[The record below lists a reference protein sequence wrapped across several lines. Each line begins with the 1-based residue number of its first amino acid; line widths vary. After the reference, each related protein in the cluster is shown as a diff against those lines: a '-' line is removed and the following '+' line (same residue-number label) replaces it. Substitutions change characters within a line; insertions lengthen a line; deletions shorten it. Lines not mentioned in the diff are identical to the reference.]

1 MSAQEDNNEIT
12 LEWALHYA
20 AHGYRV
26 VPIKPKEKRPPMG
39 AWQDVATTQTGTI
52 RAWWEGNYQ
61 GYGIGIVTG
70 TLDNGTRYF
79 VLDIDEHD
87 PENSG
92 SATLRRLEQQN
103 QPLPDT
109 VRARTGSG
117 GIHMLYTLA
126 DHHADIGNGAGRLL
140 GAGIDVRAINAQIVV
155 APTIHPNGNAYDW
168 EQDHAIGEIEMA
180 EAPDWLVNLLI
191 PKQYP
196 VNNPNISLTS
206 SKPMIN
212 SMNEGMNDQQYP
224 ANDLNIPLTSNKPII
239 NSINES
245 INDERAG
252 TKFNRSTTWDDLLMN
267 DGWTPHHV
275 EGMTFYW
282 TRPNKHPRDGVSATV
297 NHNGNDNLTVF
308 TTSIA
313 NLPAGSYDRFGYWTQ
328 TRHGGD
334 FTDAA
339 RTLNAQNEDQIA
351 TWIKA
356 IQQDTT
362 PTIATPSTDPL
373 ATWYVDWAQLWS
385 TENQQGE
392 WLCEPLLARGRAHA
406 LYASAKSGKSLL
418 LLELAAALATGRAV
432 LNLPKR
438 DPIPVLYIDYEM
450 TGADIRDRLEAFGYS
465 KDDNMELLHYV
476 LLPSIGG
483 LDTKAGA
490 DTVIAAVTQKNIQLV
505 VIDTTARAVEGE
517 ENDADTLR
525 AFYRWSGVALKSLGV
540 TWVRADHAGKDTAKG
555 QRGSSAKNDDVDVVW
570 RFTKRNSTSI
580 LIEATHRRMQW
591 IPEKLELELREH
603 NGVLMHSLIGDE
615 ISDAAQQLALQLD
628 KIDAPIDITA
638 RAARDLLKK
647 NNIKSASDILR
658 SALRV
663 RRLRISS
670 DIIDTWV
677 DNIEKIGTSD
687 GTRAATPTAHDNGT
701 TFGTRDTTASL
712 RGGTRSAHDGTQSS
726 GGVPLVPRPK
736 GRHNDDT
743 PTLYDLNP
751 DNIDDWI

>member
-1 MSAQEDNNEIT
+1 MSVQEDNNEIT

-52 RAWWEGNYQ
+52 RAWWQGNYQ

-92 SATLRRLEQQN
+92 SATLRQLEQQN

-126 DHHADIGNGAGRLL
+126 DHHPDIGNGAGRML
-140 GAGIDVRAINAQIVV
+140 GAGIDVRAVNAQIVV
-155 APTIHPNGNAYDW
+155 APTIHPNGNAYEW
-168 EQDHAIGEIEMA
+168 EQDHAIGEIDVA
-180 EAPDWLVNLLI
+180 QAPDWLITMLI
-191 PKQYP
+191 PKPYTA
-196 VNNPNISLTS
+196 NTANIGETQS
-206 SKPMIN
+206 
-212 SMNEGMNDQQYP
+212 
-224 ANDLNIPLTSNKPII
+224 KPII
-239 NSINES
+239 TDINSS
-245 INDERAG
+245 MNDERAG

-275 EGMTFYW
+275 EGDTFYW
-282 TRPNKHPRDGVSATV
+282 TRPDKHPRDGVSATV

-313 NLPAGSYDRFGYWTQ
+313 NLPVGSYDRFGYWTQ

-334 FTDAA
+334 FKDAA
-339 RTLNAQNEDQIA
+339 RTLNAQNEDQIGE
-351 TWIKA
+351 WIKA
-356 IQQDTT
+356 IQQETP
-362 PTIATPSTDPL
+362 PTIATPTTDPL

-406 LYASAKSGKSLL
+406 LYAGAKSGKSLL
-418 LLELAAALATGRAV
+418 LLELAAALATGRPV

-438 DPIPVLYIDYEM
+438 EPIPVLYIDYEM
-450 TGADIRDRLEAFGYS
+450 TGADVRDRLEAFGYS
-465 KDDNMELLHYV
+465 KDDNMEHLHYV

-505 VIDTTARAVEGE
+505 IIDTTARAVEGE

-540 TWVRADHAGKDTAKG
+540 TWVRADHAGKDSAKG

-570 RFTKRNSTSI
+570 KFTKRNTTSI

-591 IPEKLELELREH
+591 IPDKIELELREY
-603 NGVLMHSLIGDE
+603 NGVLMHSIIGDE
-615 ISDAAQQLALQLD
+615 ISDAAQQLAKQLD
-628 KIDAPIDITA
+628 DIGAELDITA

-658 SALRV
+658 SALRL
-663 RRLRISS
+663 RRLRLDNGVISA
-670 DIIDTWV
+670 WV
-677 DNIEKIGTSD
+677 EAIEQVGTSD
-687 GTRAATPTAHDNGT
+687 GTRAATTTAHDNGT
-701 TFGTRDTTASL
+701 TFGTQQQTASL
-712 RGGTRSAHDGTQSS
+712 RDGTRSAHDGTQSS

-743 PTLYDLNP
+743 PTFADINP

>member
-1 MSAQEDNNEIT
+1 MNNGQGQKMNDQEGINDVT

-70 TLDNGTRYF
+70 TLDDGTRYF

-87 PENSG
+87 PANSG
-92 SATLRRLEQQN
+92 SATLAQLEKEN

-117 GIHMLYTLA
+117 GLHMLYRLA

-140 GAGIDVRAINAQIVV
+140 GAGIDVRAVNAQIVV
-155 APTIHPNGNAYDW
+155 APTIHPNGNAYEW
-168 EQDHAIGEIEMA
+168 EQDHAIGEIEVA
-180 EAPDWLVNLLI
+180 QAPDWLVEILT
-191 PKQYP
+191 PKP
-196 VNNPNISLTS
+196 VANSKITQTNEYVATDYTS
-206 SKPMIN
+206 S
-212 SMNEGMNDQQYP
+212 
-224 ANDLNIPLTSNKPII
+224 
-239 NSINES
+239 
-245 INDERAG
+245 NDERAG

-275 EGMTFYW
+275 EGSTFYW
-282 TRPNKHPRDGVSATV
+282 TRPDKHPRDGVSATV

-334 FTDAA
+334 FKDAA
-339 RTLNAQNEDQIA
+339 RTLNAQNEDQIGE
-351 TWIKA
+351 WIKA
-356 IQQDTT
+356 IQQEAA

-406 LYASAKSGKSLL
+406 LYAGAKSGKSLL
-418 LLELAAALATGRAV
+418 LLELAAALATGKPV
-432 LNLPKR
+432 LSLPKR

-450 TGADIRDRLEAFGYS
+450 TGADVRDRLEAFGYS
-465 KDDNMELLHYV
+465 KDDNMEHLHYV

-505 VIDTTARAVEGE
+505 IIDTTARAVEGE

-540 TWVRADHAGKDTAKG
+540 TWVRADHAGKDSAKG

-570 RFTKRNSTSI
+570 KFTKRNTTSI

-591 IPEKLELELREH
+591 IPDKVELELREY
-603 NGVLMHSLIGDE
+603 NGVLMHSIIGDE
-615 ISDAAQQLALQLD
+615 ITDAAQQLAKQLD
-628 KIDAPIDITA
+628 NIGAGVDITA
-638 RAARDLLKK
+638 RAARELLKK
-647 NNIKSASDILR
+647 HNIKSASDILR

-663 RRLRISS
+663 RRLRI
-670 DIIDTWV
+670 DNGNINAWV
-677 DNIEKIGTSD
+677 EGIEKIGTSD
-687 GTRAATPTAHDNGT
+687 GTRAETPTAHDDGT
-701 TFGTRDTTASL
+701 IFGTSEQDASR
-712 RGGTRSAHDGTQSS
+712 RGGTRSAHDGTQTS

-743 PTLYDLNP
+743 QPQTESLDE
-751 DNIDDWI
+751 WF

>member
-1 MSAQEDNNEIT
+1 MNVNEGLNEIT

-20 AHGYRV
+20 THGYRV

-70 TLDNGTRYF
+70 TLENGTRYF

-92 SATLRRLEQQN
+92 SATLKRLEQDH

-126 DHHADIGNGAGRLL
+126 DHHPDIGNGAGRML

-155 APTIHPNGNAYDW
+155 APTIHPNGNAYEW
-168 EQDHAIGEIEMA
+168 EQDHAIGEIEIA
-180 EAPDWLVNLLI
+180 QAPDWLITLLI

-196 VNNPNISLTS
+196 ANTGNIG
-206 SKPMIN
+206 
-212 SMNEGMNDQQYP
+212 E
-224 ANDLNIPLTSNKPII
+224 IPNKPII
-239 NSINES
+239 NNNNEG

-275 EGMTFYW
+275 EGTTFYW
-282 TRPNKHPRDGVSATV
+282 TRPDKHPRDGISATV

-313 NLPAGSYDRFGYWTQ
+313 NLPTGSYDRFGYWTQ
-328 TRHGGD
+328 TRHNGD

-351 TWIKA
+351 EWIKA
-356 IQQDTT
+356 IQSDTT
-362 PTIATPSTDPL
+362 PKIVTPSTDPL
-373 ATWYVDWAQLWS
+373 DTWYVDWEQLWS
-385 TENQQGE
+385 TENQQTE

-418 LLELAAALATGRAV
+418 LLELAAALATGRPV

-465 KDDNMELLHYV
+465 KEDNMQHLHYV

-483 LDTKAGA
+483 LDTRAGA
-490 DTVIAAVTQKNIQLV
+490 DIVIAAVTQKNIQLV
-505 VIDTTARAVEGE
+505 IIDTTARAVEGE

-540 TWVRADHAGKDTAKG
+540 TWVRADHAGKDSAKG

-591 IPEKLELELREH
+591 IPDKIELELREY
-603 NGVLMHSLIGDE
+603 NGILTHSIIGDE
-615 ISDAAQQLALQLD
+615 ISDAAQQLATQLD
-628 KIDAPIDITA
+628 KLDAPIDITA
-638 RAARDLLKK
+638 RAARDLMKK
-647 NNIKSASDILR
+647 HNIKSASDILR
-658 SALRV
+658 TALRV
-663 RRLRISS
+663 RRLRI
-670 DIIDTWV
+670 DNNNIEAWV
-677 DNIEKIGTSD
+677 EKIGTTD
-687 GTRAATPTAHDNGT
+687 GTRELGTTAQDNGT
-701 TFGTRDTTASL
+701 NNGTQHKNASL
-712 RGGTRSAHDGTQSS
+712 RGGTRSAHDGTATAGVVPFVFPPQ
-726 GGVPLVPRPK
+726 GGNV
-736 GRHNDDT
+736 GT
-743 PTLYDLNP
+743 PTFADLDP
-751 DNIDDWI
+751 DNIDDWL

>member
-1 MSAQEDNNEIT
+1 MNEIGET
-12 LEWALHYA
+12 NNITVEWALHYA

-52 RAWWEGNYQ
+52 RAWWEGNYK

-140 GAGIDVRAINAQIVV
+140 GAGIDVRAVNAQIVV
-155 APTIHPNGNAYDW
+155 APTVHPNGNAYEW

-180 EAPDWLVNLLI
+180 EAPDWLI
-191 PKQYP
+191 TM
-196 VNNPNISLTS
+196 LT
-206 SKPMIN
+206 P
-212 SMNEGMNDQQYP
+212 EQYP
-224 ANDLNIPLTSNKPII
+224 ANTSNIQQTSNKPII
-239 NSINES
+239 NNNNENM
-245 INDERAG
+245 NDERAG

-308 TTSIA
+308 TTSIT

-339 RTLNAQNEDQIA
+339 RTLNAQNEDQISE
-351 TWIKA
+351 WIKA
-356 IQQDTT
+356 IQSDTT

-373 ATWYVDWAQLWS
+373 ATWYVDWQQLWS

-465 KDDNMELLHYV
+465 KEDNMEMLHYV

-591 IPEKLELELREH
+591 IPEKIELELREH
-603 NGVLMHSLIGDE
+603 NGVLMHSIIGDE

-677 DNIEKIGTSD
+677 DNIERNGT
-687 GTRAATPTAHDNGT
+687 DNGT
-701 TFGTRDTTASL
+701 LIESNAAQHDGTTHGTTQQSPSL
-712 RGGTRSAHDGTQSS
+712 RGGTRSAHGGTQNAGVVPFVSPPQ
-726 GGVPLVPRPK
+726 GGNV
-736 GRHNDDT
+736 GT
-743 PTLYDLNP
+743 PTFADLDP
-751 DNIDDWI
+751 DNLDEWL

>member
-1 MSAQEDNNEIT
+1 MDNEIT

-52 RAWWEGNYQ
+52 RAWWQGNYQ

-87 PENSG
+87 PDNSG
-92 SATLRRLEQQN
+92 SATLKRLELEHE
-103 QPLPDT
+103 PLPDT

-117 GIHMLYTLA
+117 GIHILYTLA
-126 DHHADIGNGAGRLL
+126 DHHANIGNGAGRLL

-155 APTIHPNGNAYDW
+155 APTIHPNGCAYEW
-168 EQDHAIGEIEMA
+168 EQDHAIGEIDVA
-180 EAPDWLVNLLI
+180 QAPDWLITLLI
-191 PKQYP
+191 PKSYP
-196 VNNPNISLTS
+196 ANTSNISLTS
-206 SKPMIN
+206 SEPTIN
-212 SMNEGMNDQQYP
+212 NMNESM
-224 ANDLNIPLTSNKPII
+224 
-239 NSINES
+239 
-245 INDERAG
+245 NDERAG

-275 EGMTFYW
+275 EGSTFYW
-282 TRPNKHPRDGVSATV
+282 TRPDKHPRDGVSATV

-313 NLPAGSYDRFGYWTQ
+313 NLPVGSYDRFGYWTQ
-328 TRHGGD
+328 TRHSGD
-334 FTDAA
+334 FKDAA
-339 RTLNAQNEDQIA
+339 RTLNAQNENQIGE
-351 TWIKA
+351 WIKA
-356 IQQDTT
+356 IQQETPPTITT
-362 PTIATPSTDPL
+362 PTTDPL

-418 LLELAAALATGRAV
+418 LLELAAALATGKPV
-432 LNLPKR
+432 LNLQKR
-438 DPIPVLYIDYEM
+438 EPIPVLYIDYEM
-450 TGADIRDRLEAFGYS
+450 TGADVRDRLEAFGYS
-465 KDDNMELLHYV
+465 KDDNMEHLHYV

-505 VIDTTARAVEGE
+505 IIDTTARAVEGE

-540 TWVRADHAGKDTAKG
+540 TWVRADHAGKDSAKG

-570 RFTKRNSTSI
+570 KFTKRNTTSI
-580 LIEATHRRMQW
+580 LLEATHRRMQW
-591 IPEKLELELREH
+591 IPDKIELELREY
-603 NGVLMHSLIGDE
+603 NGVLMHSIIGDE
-615 ISDAAQQLALQLD
+615 ISDAAQQLAKQLD
-628 KIDAPIDITA
+628 DIGAELDITA

-658 SALRV
+658 SALRF
-663 RRLRISS
+663 RRLRSDNGVISA
-670 DIIDTWV
+670 WV
-677 DNIEKIGTSD
+677 EAIEQVGTSD
-687 GTRAATPTAHDNGT
+687 GTRDTTTTAHNNGT
-701 TFGTRDTTASL
+701 TFGTQQQTASL
-712 RGGTRSAHDGTQSS
+712 RDGTRSAHDGTRNTGVVPFVSPPQ
-726 GGVPLVPRPK
+726 GGNV
-736 GRHNDDT
+736 GT
-743 PTLYDLNP
+743 PTFADINP
-751 DNIDDWI
+751 DNIDDWL

>member
-1 MSAQEDNNEIT
+1 MNEQEGINDVT

-70 TLDNGTRYF
+70 TLDDGTRYF

-92 SATLRRLEQQN
+92 SATLAQLELEN
-103 QPLPDT
+103 EPLPDT

-117 GIHMLYTLA
+117 GLHMLYTLA

-155 APTIHPNGNAYDW
+155 APTIHPNGCAYEW
-168 EQDHAIGEIEMA
+168 EQDHAIGEIEVA
-180 EAPDWLVNLLI
+180 EAPDWLITLLI
-191 PKQYP
+191 PKQYTA
-196 VNNPNISLTS
+196 NTANIGETQ
-206 SKPMIN
+206 SKPIMTDHN
-212 SMNEGMNDQQYP
+212 GNM
-224 ANDLNIPLTSNKPII
+224 
-239 NSINES
+239 
-245 INDERAG
+245 NDERAG

-275 EGMTFYW
+275 EGTTFYW
-282 TRPNKHPRDGVSATV
+282 TRPDKHPRDGVSATV

-308 TTSIA
+308 TTSIT
-313 NLPAGSYDRFGYWTQ
+313 NLPVGSYDRFGYWTQ

-334 FTDAA
+334 FKDAA
-339 RTLNAQNEDQIA
+339 RTLNAQNEDQIGE
-351 TWIKA
+351 WIKA
-356 IQQDTT
+356 IQQEAA

-406 LYASAKSGKSLL
+406 LYAGAKSGKSLL
-418 LLELAAALATGRAV
+418 LLELAAALATGKPV

-438 DPIPVLYIDYEM
+438 EPIPVLYIDYEM
-450 TGADIRDRLEAFGYS
+450 TGADVRDRLEAFGYS
-465 KDDNMELLHYV
+465 NEDNMEHLHYV

-505 VIDTTARAVEGE
+505 IIDTTARAVEGE

-540 TWVRADHAGKDTAKG
+540 TWVRADHAGKDSAKG

-570 RFTKRNSTSI
+570 KFTKRNTTSI

-591 IPEKLELELREH
+591 IPDKIELELREQ
-603 NGVLMHSLIGDE
+603 NGVLMHSIIGDE
-615 ISDAAQQLALQLD
+615 ITDAAQQLAKQLD
-628 KIDAPIDITA
+628 SIGADVEITA
-638 RAARDLLKK
+638 RAARELLKK
-647 NNIKSASDILR
+647 HNIKSASDILR

-663 RRLRISS
+663 RRLKIDNGNISA
-670 DIIDTWV
+670 WV
-677 DNIEKIGTSD
+677 ENIEKVGTSD
-687 GTRAATPTAHDNGT
+687 GTRAATATAQDDGT
-701 TFGTRDTTASL
+701 IFGTSKQDASR
-712 RGGTRSAHDGTQSS
+712 RGGTRSAHDGTRPS
-726 GGVPLVPRPK
+726 GGVPFAPRPK

-743 PTLYDLNP
+743 QPQTESLDR
-751 DNIDDWI
+751 WF

>member
-1 MSAQEDNNEIT
+1 MSVQEDNNEIT

-52 RAWWEGNYQ
+52 RAWWQGNYQ

-92 SATLRRLEQQN
+92 SATLRQLEQQN

-126 DHHADIGNGAGRLL
+126 DHHPDIGNGAGRML
-140 GAGIDVRAINAQIVV
+140 GAGIDVRAVNAQIVV
-155 APTIHPNGNAYDW
+155 APTIHPNGNAYEW
-168 EQDHAIGEIEMA
+168 EQDHAIGEIDVA
-180 EAPDWLVNLLI
+180 QAPDWLITMLI
-191 PKQYP
+191 PKPYTA
-196 VNNPNISLTS
+196 NTANIGETQS
-206 SKPMIN
+206 
-212 SMNEGMNDQQYP
+212 
-224 ANDLNIPLTSNKPII
+224 KPII
-239 NSINES
+239 TDINSS
-245 INDERAG
+245 MNDERAG

-275 EGMTFYW
+275 EGNTFYW
-282 TRPNKHPRDGVSATV
+282 TRPDKHPRDGVSATV

-313 NLPAGSYDRFGYWTQ
+313 NLPVGSYDRFGYWTQ

-334 FTDAA
+334 FKDAA
-339 RTLNAQNEDQIA
+339 RTLNAQNEDQIGE
-351 TWIKA
+351 WIKA
-356 IQQDTT
+356 IQQETP
-362 PTIATPSTDPL
+362 PTIATPTTDPL

-406 LYASAKSGKSLL
+406 LYAGAKSGKSLL
-418 LLELAAALATGRAV
+418 LLELAAALATGRPV
-432 LNLPKR
+432 FNLPKR
-438 DPIPVLYIDYEM
+438 EPIPVLYIDYEM
-450 TGADIRDRLEAFGYS
+450 TGADVRDRLEAFGYS
-465 KDDNMELLHYV
+465 KDDNMEHLHYV

-490 DTVIAAVTQKNIQLV
+490 DTVIAAVTQKSIQLV
-505 VIDTTARAVEGE
+505 IIDTTARAVEGE

-540 TWVRADHAGKDTAKG
+540 TWVRADHAGKDSAKG

-570 RFTKRNSTSI
+570 KFTKRNTTSI

-591 IPEKLELELREH
+591 IPDKIELELREY
-603 NGVLMHSLIGDE
+603 NGVLMHSIIGDE
-615 ISDAAQQLALQLD
+615 ISDAAQQLAKQLD
-628 KIDAPIDITA
+628 DIGAELDITA

-658 SALRV
+658 SALRL
-663 RRLRISS
+663 RRLRLDNGVISA
-670 DIIDTWV
+670 WV
-677 DNIEKIGTSD
+677 EAIEQVGTSD
-687 GTRAATPTAHDNGT
+687 GTRAATTTAHDNGT
-701 TFGTRDTTASL
+701 TFGTQQQTASL
-712 RGGTRSAHDGTQSS
+712 RDGTRSAHDGTQSS

-743 PTLYDLNP
+743 PTFADINP

>member
-1 MSAQEDNNEIT
+1 MNVQEDNNEIT

-52 RAWWEGNYQ
+52 RAWWQGNYQ

-92 SATLRRLEQQN
+92 SATLRQLEQQN

-126 DHHADIGNGAGRLL
+126 DHHPDIGNGAGRML
-140 GAGIDVRAINAQIVV
+140 GAGIDVRAVNAQIVV
-155 APTIHPNGNAYDW
+155 APTIHPNGNAYEW
-168 EQDHAIGEIEMA
+168 EQDHAIGEIDVA
-180 EAPDWLVNLLI
+180 QAPDWLITMLI
-191 PKQYP
+191 PKPYTA
-196 VNNPNISLTS
+196 NTANIGETQN
-206 SKPMIN
+206 KPTITDIN
-212 SMNEGMNDQQYP
+212 SSM
-224 ANDLNIPLTSNKPII
+224 
-239 NSINES
+239 
-245 INDERAG
+245 NDERAG

-275 EGMTFYW
+275 EGNTFYW
-282 TRPNKHPRDGVSATV
+282 TRPDKHPRDGVSATV

-313 NLPAGSYDRFGYWTQ
+313 NLPVGSYDRFGYWTQ

-334 FTDAA
+334 FKDAA
-339 RTLNAQNEDQIA
+339 RTLNAQNEDQIGE
-351 TWIKA
+351 WIKA
-356 IQQDTT
+356 IQQETP
-362 PTIATPSTDPL
+362 PTIATPTTDPL

-406 LYASAKSGKSLL
+406 LYAGAKSGKSLL
-418 LLELAAALATGRAV
+418 LLELAAALATGRPV

-438 DPIPVLYIDYEM
+438 EPIPVLYIDYEM
-450 TGADIRDRLEAFGYS
+450 TGADVRDRLEAFGYS
-465 KDDNMELLHYV
+465 KDDNMEHLHYV

-505 VIDTTARAVEGE
+505 IIDTTARAVEGE

-540 TWVRADHAGKDTAKG
+540 TWVRADHAGKDSAKG

-570 RFTKRNSTSI
+570 KFTKRNTTSI

-591 IPEKLELELREH
+591 IPDKIELELREY
-603 NGVLMHSLIGDE
+603 NGVLMHSIIGDE
-615 ISDAAQQLALQLD
+615 ISDAAQQLAKQLD
-628 KIDAPIDITA
+628 DIGAELDITA

-658 SALRV
+658 SALRL
-663 RRLRISS
+663 RRLKLDNGVISA
-670 DIIDTWV
+670 WV
-677 DNIEKIGTSD
+677 EAIEQVGTSD
-687 GTRAATPTAHDNGT
+687 GTRAATTTAHDNGT
-701 TFGTRDTTASL
+701 TFGTQQQTASL
-712 RGGTRSAHDGTQSS
+712 RDGTRSAHDGTQSS

-743 PTLYDLNP
+743 PTFADINP

>member
-1 MSAQEDNNEIT
+1 MNEIGET
-12 LEWALHYA
+12 NNITVEWALHYA

-52 RAWWEGNYQ
+52 RAWWEGNYK

-140 GAGIDVRAINAQIVV
+140 GAGIDVRAVNAQIVV
-155 APTIHPNGNAYDW
+155 APTVHPNGNAYEW

-180 EAPDWLVNLLI
+180 EAPDWLITMLT
-191 PKQYP
+191 PEQYP
-196 VNNPNISLTS
+196 ANTSNIQQTS
-206 SKPMIN
+206 SKP
-212 SMNEGMNDQQYP
+212 
-224 ANDLNIPLTSNKPII
+224 II
-239 NSINES
+239 NNNNENM
-245 INDERAG
+245 NDERAG

-308 TTSIA
+308 TTSIT

-339 RTLNAQNEDQIA
+339 RTLNAQNEDQISE
-351 TWIKA
+351 WIKA
-356 IQQDTT
+356 IQSDTT

-373 ATWYVDWAQLWS
+373 ATWYVDWQQLWS

-465 KDDNMELLHYV
+465 KEDNMEMLHYV

-540 TWVRADHAGKDTAKG
+540 TWVRADHAGKDSAKG

-591 IPEKLELELREH
+591 IPEKIELELREH
-603 NGVLMHSLIGDE
+603 NGVLMHSIIGDE

-628 KIDAPIDITA
+628 KINAPIDITA

-677 DNIEKIGTSD
+677 DNIERNGT
-687 GTRAATPTAHDNGT
+687 DNGT
-701 TFGTRDTTASL
+701 LIESNAAQHGGTTHGTTQQSPSL
-712 RGGTRSAHDGTQSS
+712 RGGTRSAHGGTQNAGVVPFVSPPQ
-726 GGVPLVPRPK
+726 GGNV
-736 GRHNDDT
+736 GT
-743 PTLYDLNP
+743 PTFADLDP
-751 DNIDDWI
+751 DNLDEWL

>member
-1 MSAQEDNNEIT
+1 MSVQEDNNEIT

-52 RAWWEGNYQ
+52 RAWWQGNYQ

-92 SATLRRLEQQN
+92 SATLRQLEQQN

-126 DHHADIGNGAGRLL
+126 DHHPDIGNGAGRML
-140 GAGIDVRAINAQIVV
+140 GAGIDVRAVNAQIVV
-155 APTIHPNGNAYDW
+155 APTIHPNGNAYEW
-168 EQDHAIGEIEMA
+168 EQDHAIGEIDVA
-180 EAPDWLVNLLI
+180 QAPDWLITMLI
-191 PKQYP
+191 PKPYTA
-196 VNNPNISLTS
+196 NTANISETQS
-206 SKPMIN
+206 
-212 SMNEGMNDQQYP
+212 
-224 ANDLNIPLTSNKPII
+224 KPII
-239 NSINES
+239 TDINSS
-245 INDERAG
+245 MNDERAG

-275 EGMTFYW
+275 EGNTFYW
-282 TRPNKHPRDGVSATV
+282 TRPDKHPRDGVSATV

-313 NLPAGSYDRFGYWTQ
+313 NLPVGSYDRFGYWTQ

-334 FTDAA
+334 FKDAA
-339 RTLNAQNEDQIA
+339 RTLNAQNEDQIGE
-351 TWIKA
+351 WIKA
-356 IQQDTT
+356 IQQETP
-362 PTIATPSTDPL
+362 PTIATPTTDPL

-406 LYASAKSGKSLL
+406 LYAGAKSGKSLL
-418 LLELAAALATGRAV
+418 LLELAAALATGRPV

-438 DPIPVLYIDYEM
+438 EPIPVLYIDYEM
-450 TGADIRDRLEAFGYS
+450 TGADVRDRLEAFGYS
-465 KDDNMELLHYV
+465 KDDNMEHLHYV

-505 VIDTTARAVEGE
+505 IIDTTARAVEGE

-540 TWVRADHAGKDTAKG
+540 TWVRADHAGKDSAKG

-570 RFTKRNSTSI
+570 KFTKRNTTSI

-591 IPEKLELELREH
+591 IPDKIELELREY
-603 NGVLMHSLIGDE
+603 NGVLMHSIIGDE
-615 ISDAAQQLALQLD
+615 ISDAAQQLAKQLD
-628 KIDAPIDITA
+628 DIGAELDITA

-658 SALRV
+658 SALRL
-663 RRLRISS
+663 RRLRLDNGVISA
-670 DIIDTWV
+670 WV
-677 DNIEKIGTSD
+677 EAIEQVGTSD
-687 GTRAATPTAHDNGT
+687 GTRAVTTTAHDNGT
-701 TFGTRDTTASL
+701 TFGTQQQNASL
-712 RGGTRSAHDGTQSS
+712 RDGTRSAHDGTQSS

-743 PTLYDLNP
+743 PTFADINP
-751 DNIDDWI
+751 DNIDDWL

>member
-1 MSAQEDNNEIT
+1 MNEIGET
-12 LEWALHYA
+12 NNVTVEWALHYA

-52 RAWWEGNYQ
+52 RAWWEGNYK

-140 GAGIDVRAINAQIVV
+140 GAGIDVRAVNAQIVV
-155 APTIHPNGNAYDW
+155 APTVHPNGNAYEW

-180 EAPDWLVNLLI
+180 EAPDWLITMLT
-191 PKQYP
+191 PEQYP
-196 VNNPNISLTS
+196 ANTSNIQQTS
-206 SKPMIN
+206 SKPIITN
-212 SMNEGMNDQQYP
+212 NNEIM
-224 ANDLNIPLTSNKPII
+224 
-239 NSINES
+239 
-245 INDERAG
+245 NDERAG

-308 TTSIA
+308 TTSIT

-339 RTLNAQNEDQIA
+339 RTLNAQNEDQISE
-351 TWIKA
+351 WIKA
-356 IQQDTT
+356 IQSDTT

-373 ATWYVDWAQLWS
+373 ATWYVDWQQLWS

-465 KDDNMELLHYV
+465 KEDNMEMLHYV

-540 TWVRADHAGKDTAKG
+540 TWVRADHAGKDSAKG

-591 IPEKLELELREH
+591 IPEKIELELREH
-603 NGVLMHSLIGDE
+603 NGVLMHSIIGDE

-677 DNIEKIGTSD
+677 DNIEKNGT
-687 GTRAATPTAHDNGT
+687 DNGT
-701 TFGTRDTTASL
+701 LIESNAAQHDGTTHGTTQQSPSL
-712 RGGTRSAHDGTQSS
+712 RGGTRSAHGGTQNAGVVPFVSPPQ
-726 GGVPLVPRPK
+726 GGNV
-736 GRHNDDT
+736 GT
-743 PTLYDLNP
+743 PTFADLDP
-751 DNIDDWI
+751 DNLDEWL

>member
-1 MSAQEDNNEIT
+1 MNEQEGINDVT

-70 TLDNGTRYF
+70 TLDDGTRYF

-87 PENSG
+87 PANSG
-92 SATLRRLEQQN
+92 SATLAQLELEN
-103 QPLPDT
+103 EPLPDT

-117 GIHMLYTLA
+117 GLHMLYTLA

-155 APTIHPNGNAYDW
+155 APTIHPNGCAYEW
-168 EQDHAIGEIEMA
+168 EQDHAIGEIEVA
-180 EAPDWLVNLLI
+180 EAPDWLITLLI
-191 PKQYP
+191 PKQYAA
-196 VNNPNISLTS
+196 NNANIGETQ
-206 SKPMIN
+206 SKPVMTDHN
-212 SMNEGMNDQQYP
+212 SGM
-224 ANDLNIPLTSNKPII
+224 
-239 NSINES
+239 
-245 INDERAG
+245 NDERAG

-275 EGMTFYW
+275 EGTTFYW
-282 TRPNKHPRDGVSATV
+282 TRPDKHPRDGVSATV

-308 TTSIA
+308 TTSIT

-334 FTDAA
+334 FKDAA
-339 RTLNAQNEDQIA
+339 RTLNAQNEDQIGE
-351 TWIKA
+351 WIKA
-356 IQQDTT
+356 IQQEAA

-406 LYASAKSGKSLL
+406 LYAGAKSGKSLL
-418 LLELAAALATGRAV
+418 LLELAAALATGRPV

-438 DPIPVLYIDYEM
+438 EPIPVLYIDYEM
-450 TGADIRDRLEAFGYS
+450 TGADVRDRLEAFGYS
-465 KDDNMELLHYV
+465 NEDNMEHLHYV

-505 VIDTTARAVEGE
+505 IIDTTARAVEGE

-540 TWVRADHAGKDTAKG
+540 TWVRADHAGKDSAKG

-570 RFTKRNSTSI
+570 KFTKRNTTSI

-591 IPEKLELELREH
+591 IPDKIELELREH
-603 NGVLMHSLIGDE
+603 NGVLMHSIIGDE
-615 ISDAAQQLALQLD
+615 ITDAAQQLAKQLD
-628 KIDAPIDITA
+628 SIGADVEITA
-638 RAARDLLKK
+638 RAARELLKK
-647 NNIKSASDILR
+647 HNIKSASDILR

-663 RRLRISS
+663 RRLRIDNGNISA
-670 DIIDTWV
+670 WV
-677 DNIEKIGTSD
+677 ENIEKIGTSD
-687 GTRAATPTAHDNGT
+687 GTRAATPTAHDDGT
-701 TFGTRDTTASL
+701 IFGTSEQDASR
-712 RGGTRSAHDGTQSS
+712 RGGTRSAHDGTRPS

-743 PTLYDLNP
+743 QPQTEPLDE
-751 DNIDDWI
+751 WF

>member
-1 MSAQEDNNEIT
+1 MNDQEGINDVT

-70 TLDNGTRYF
+70 TLDDGTRYF

-87 PENSG
+87 PANSG
-92 SATLRRLEQQN
+92 SATLAQLEQEN

-117 GIHMLYTLA
+117 GLHMLYRLA

-155 APTIHPNGNAYDW
+155 APTIHPNGNAYEW
-168 EQDHAIGEIEMA
+168 EQDHAIGEIEVA
-180 EAPDWLVNLLI
+180 QAPDWLVEILT
-191 PKQYP
+191 PKP
-196 VNNPNISLTS
+196 V
-206 SKPMIN
+206 IN
-212 SMNEGMNDQQYP
+212 SKITQTNDYI
-224 ANDLNIPLTSNKPII
+224 ATDYTTS
-239 NSINES
+239 
-245 INDERAG
+245 NDERAG

-275 EGMTFYW
+275 EGTTFYW
-282 TRPNKHPRDGVSATV
+282 TRPDKHPRDGVSATV

-308 TTSIA
+308 TTSIT

-334 FTDAA
+334 FKDAA
-339 RTLNAQNEDQIA
+339 RTLNAQNEDQIGE
-351 TWIKA
+351 WIKA
-356 IQQDTT
+356 IQQEAA

-406 LYASAKSGKSLL
+406 LYAGAKSGKSLL
-418 LLELAAALATGRAV
+418 LLELAAALATGKPV
-432 LNLPKR
+432 LSLPKR

-450 TGADIRDRLEAFGYS
+450 TGADVRDRLEAFGYS
-465 KDDNMELLHYV
+465 KDDNMEHLHYV

-505 VIDTTARAVEGE
+505 IIDTTARAVEGE

-540 TWVRADHAGKDTAKG
+540 TWVRADHAGKDSAKG

-570 RFTKRNSTSI
+570 KFTKRNTTSI

-591 IPEKLELELREH
+591 IPDKIELELREY
-603 NGVLMHSLIGDE
+603 NGVLMHSIIGDE
-615 ISDAAQQLALQLD
+615 ITDAAQQLAKQLD
-628 KIDAPIDITA
+628 NIGAGVDITA
-638 RAARDLLKK
+638 RAARELLKK
-647 NNIKSASDILR
+647 HNIKSASDILR

-663 RRLRISS
+663 RRLRIDSGNIS
-670 DIIDTWV
+670 AWV
-677 DNIEKIGTSD
+677 EGIEKIGTSD
-687 GTRAATPTAHDNGT
+687 GTRAETPTAHDDGT
-701 TFGTRDTTASL
+701 IFGTSEQTASL
-712 RGGTRSAHDGTQSS
+712 RDGTRSAHDGTQTS

-743 PTLYDLNP
+743 QPQTDSLDE
-751 DNIDDWI
+751 WF

>member
-1 MSAQEDNNEIT
+1 MNANEDNNEVT

-20 AHGYRV
+20 THGYRV

-70 TLDNGTRYF
+70 TLENGTRYF

-92 SATLRRLEQQN
+92 SATLKRLEQDP

-126 DHHADIGNGAGRLL
+126 DHHPDIGNGAGRLL
-140 GAGIDVRAINAQIVV
+140 GAGIDIRAVNAQIVV
-155 APTIHPNGNAYDW
+155 APTIHPNGNAYEW
-168 EQDHAIGEIEMA
+168 EQDHAIGEIDVA
-180 EAPDWLVNLLI
+180 QAPDWIVALLI
-191 PKQYP
+191 PKPYAANP
-196 VNNPNISLTS
+196 PNIGEMSNNAGI
-206 SKPMIN
+206 KQY
-212 SMNEGMNDQQYP
+212 NEGINDPNIGEMSNNAGIKQYN
-224 ANDLNIPLTSNKPII
+224 AG
-239 NSINES
+239 

-252 TKFNRSTTWDDLLMN
+252 TKFNRSTTWDDLLTN

-275 EGMTFYW
+275 ENDVYYW
-282 TRPNKHPRDGVSATV
+282 TRPNKHLRDGISATV

-308 TTSIA
+308 TTSIS
-313 NLPAGSYDRFGYWTQ
+313 NLPTGSYDRFGYWTQ
-328 TRHGGD
+328 TRHNGD

-339 RTLNAQNEDQIA
+339 RTLNTQNEDQIGE
-351 TWIKA
+351 WIKA

-362 PTIATPSTDPL
+362 PKIETPPSTDPL
-373 ATWYVDWAQLWS
+373 DTWYVDWQQLWS
-385 TENQQGE
+385 TENQQTE

-418 LLELAAALATGRAV
+418 LLELAAALATGRPV

-465 KDDNMELLHYV
+465 KDDNMQHLHYV

-490 DTVIAAVTQKNIQLV
+490 DIVIAAVTQKNIQLV
-505 VIDTTARAVEGE
+505 IIDTTARAVEGE

-540 TWVRADHAGKDTAKG
+540 TWVRADHAGKDSAKG

-570 RFTKRNSTSI
+570 RFTKRNTTSI

-591 IPEKLELELREH
+591 IPDKIELELREY
-603 NGVLMHSLIGDE
+603 NGILTHSIIGDE
-615 ISDAAQQLALQLD
+615 ISDAAQQLATQLD
-628 KIDAPIDITA
+628 KLEAPIDITA
-638 RAARDLLKK
+638 RAARELMKK

-663 RRLRISS
+663 RRLRI
-670 DIIDTWV
+670 DTN
-677 DNIEKIGTSD
+677 NIEAWVENISTSD
-687 GTRAATPTAHDNGT
+687 GTRDLGTTAQQHGTSNGT
-701 TFGTRDTTASL
+701 QHKNPSL
-712 RGGTRSAHDGTQSS
+712 RDGTRSAHDGTPVAGVVPFVFPPQ
-726 GGVPLVPRPK
+726 GGNV
-736 GRHNDDT
+736 GT
-743 PTLYDLNP
+743 PTFADLDP
-751 DNIDDWI
+751 DNIDDWL

>member
-1 MSAQEDNNEIT
+1 MNVQEDNNEIT

-52 RAWWEGNYQ
+52 RAWWQGNYQ

-92 SATLRRLEQQN
+92 SATLRQLEQQN

-126 DHHADIGNGAGRLL
+126 DHHPDIGNGAGRML
-140 GAGIDVRAINAQIVV
+140 GAGIDVRAVNAQIVV
-155 APTIHPNGNAYDW
+155 APTIHPNGNAYEW
-168 EQDHAIGEIEMA
+168 EQDHAIGEIDVA
-180 EAPDWLVNLLI
+180 QAPDWLITMLI
-191 PKQYP
+191 PKPYTA
-196 VNNPNISLTS
+196 NTANIGETQS
-206 SKPMIN
+206 
-212 SMNEGMNDQQYP
+212 
-224 ANDLNIPLTSNKPII
+224 KPII
-239 NSINES
+239 TDINSS
-245 INDERAG
+245 MNDERAG

-275 EGMTFYW
+275 EGNTFYW
-282 TRPNKHPRDGVSATV
+282 TRPDKHPRDGVSATV

-313 NLPAGSYDRFGYWTQ
+313 NLPVGSYDRFGYWTQ

-334 FTDAA
+334 FKDAA
-339 RTLNAQNEDQIA
+339 RTLNAQNEDQIGE
-351 TWIKA
+351 WIKA
-356 IQQDTT
+356 IQQETP
-362 PTIATPSTDPL
+362 PTIATPTTDPL

-406 LYASAKSGKSLL
+406 LYAGAKSGKSLL
-418 LLELAAALATGRAV
+418 LLELAAALATGRPV

-438 DPIPVLYIDYEM
+438 EPIPVLYIDYEM
-450 TGADIRDRLEAFGYS
+450 TGADVRDRLEAFGYS
-465 KDDNMELLHYV
+465 KDDNMEHLHYV

-505 VIDTTARAVEGE
+505 IIDTTARAVEGE

-540 TWVRADHAGKDTAKG
+540 TWVRADHAGKDSAKG

-570 RFTKRNSTSI
+570 KFTKRNTTSI

-591 IPEKLELELREH
+591 IPDKIELELREY
-603 NGVLMHSLIGDE
+603 NGVLMHSIIGDE
-615 ISDAAQQLALQLD
+615 ISDAAQQLAKQLD
-628 KIDAPIDITA
+628 DIGAELDITA

-658 SALRV
+658 SALRL
-663 RRLRISS
+663 RRLKLDNGVISA
-670 DIIDTWV
+670 WV
-677 DNIEKIGTSD
+677 EAIEQVGTSD
-687 GTRAATPTAHDNGT
+687 GTRAATTTAHDNGT
-701 TFGTRDTTASL
+701 TFGTQQQTASL
-712 RGGTRSAHDGTQSS
+712 RDGTRSAHDGTQSS

-743 PTLYDLNP
+743 PTFADINP